1 MEKLPER
8 KPTRLKEYDYSNN
21 GAYFVTVCTK
31 DRQKVLSNIVG
42 EGFPLPK
49 LLPQGKIVDDV
60 IKEIPQKYNCV
71 KIDKYVIMPDHIHL
85 LISITEIGGRGNPS
99 PTIETVMGWF
109 KYQATKKI
117 NQATG
122 NVGKK
127 VFQRS
132 FFDHIIRNENDYR
145 EIWEYIENNP
155 RRSGKTNFILNNK
168 ATI

>member
-1 MEKLPER
+1 MQIELRSR
-8 KPTRLKEYDYSNN
+8 KPIRLENFDYSQN

-31 DRQKVLSNIVG
+31 DRRKVLSNIVG

-49 LLPQGKIVDDV
+49 LLPYGKIVDDV

-71 KIDKYVIMPDHIHL
+71 EIDKYIIMPDHVHL
-85 LISITEIGGRGNPS
+85 LISITEIGGRGDPS

-109 KYQATKKI
+109 KYKATKKI

-122 NVGKK
+122 NVGEK

-155 RRSGKTNFILNNK
+155 ANWKKDKFLDE
-168 ATI
+168 

>member
-1 MEKLPER
+1 MQTQLKSR
-8 KPTRLKEYDYSNN
+8 KPVRLRNFDYSQN

-85 LISITEIGGRGNPS
+85 LISITKINGRGNPS

-145 EIWEYIENNP
+145 EIWGYIENNP
-155 RRSGKTNFILNNK
+155 ARWQEDKFYI
-168 ATI
+168 